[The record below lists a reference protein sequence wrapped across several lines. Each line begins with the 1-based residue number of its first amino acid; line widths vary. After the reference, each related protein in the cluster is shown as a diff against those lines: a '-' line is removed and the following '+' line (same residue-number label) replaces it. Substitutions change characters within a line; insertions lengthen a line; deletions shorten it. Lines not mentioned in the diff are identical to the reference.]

1 MLQFYRL
8 ARSKALQSVFPDFVV
23 DDETDIYRAKNFR
36 YPRPYSEPPSP
47 NSSRPTTPGTSVR
60 GSDDEEDEV
69 DEENEVRIRPQVTR
83 KSAREYLCIFFSC
96 YSLPNC
102 R

>member
-1 MLQFYRL
+1 M
-8 ARSKALQSVFPDFVV
+8 
-23 DDETDIYRAKNFR
+23 DDEAEIYRAKNFR

-69 DEENEVRIRPQVTR
+69 DEENEVCKITRRVVYERIV
-83 KSAREYLCIFFSC
+83 KC
-96 YSLPNC
+96 
-102 R
+102 